1 MNCEY
6 VRYCIR
12 IKYWVKIVH
21 GDDNKYVKKGYNM
34 FKYGFESHPDKKNW
48 CSLLYGLLCTL
59 GFNDAWLFQDIGDS
73 VLFLSLVIK
82 RSVYTKL
89 KWKTG
94 RIKWSY
100 FLQHISSFDFKPYYL
115 LFKCIFTQTK
125 F

>member
-1 MNCEY
+1 
-6 VRYCIR
+6 
-12 IKYWVKIVH
+12 
-21 GDDNKYVKKGYNM
+21 M
-34 FKYGFESHPDKKNW
+34 FKYGYESHSDKKNW

-100 FLQHISSFDFKPYYL
+100 FLQHISSFGFKPYLNILNVSKFRYSMTKL
-115 LFKCIFTQTK
+115 RVSTHRLSFKLGRWSKNKSHTIL
-125 F
+125 